1 METNIIFGF
10 LGKKVIYIRCTVSE
24 KLEIDHENKCEKRQE
39 TDSAKVA
46 TIRLYHL
53 VKVMALFNNS
63 FLSQKTI
70 DIFPEEIQSCLVNDH
85 NWSKKCY

>member
-1 METNIIFGF
+1 M
-10 LGKKVIYIRCTVSE
+10 SE